1 MTKRPPEMVELDRFT
16 PVHRY
21 GLPSMGES
29 AIGAY
34 VSAEQAESAIRS
46 LRVKLFRERARN
58 HGIKVLRLNE
68 ILVDPRLARHRAADI
83 KQKNF
88 HMRAARR
95 FASIADAIERGEQ

>member
-21 GLPSMGES
+21 GLPSMDES

-34 VSAEQAESAIRS
+34 VSADAAIAAIRS
-46 LRVKLFRERARN
+46 LRVKLFRKEARI

-68 ILVDPRLARHRAADI
+68 ILADPRLARHRAADI

-95 FASIADAIERGEQ
+95 FARTADAIERGER